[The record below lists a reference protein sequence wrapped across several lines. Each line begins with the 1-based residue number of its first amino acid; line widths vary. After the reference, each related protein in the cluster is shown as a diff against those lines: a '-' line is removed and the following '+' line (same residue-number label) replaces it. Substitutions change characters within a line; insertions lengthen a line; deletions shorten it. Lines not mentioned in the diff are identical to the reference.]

1 MVATPVLAPS
11 LPGWD
16 DVDVIPEA
24 LIELLYRAGESGAAE
39 LTVALSPLQRA
50 ALAVYCYRRS
60 HLHRIGLAIAATCD
74 QFALTR
80 VLGTALGSAL
90 FVQSRETRSDDV
102 RAPVGPRPKV
112 TLAKSP
118 PLRPTMPHEA
128 WTVFEDAVDPSD
140 DGG

>member
-24 LIELLYRAGESGAAE
+24 LIERVYRAGEAGVAD
-39 LTVALSPLQRA
+39 LTAALSPHQRA

-80 VLGTALGSAL
+80 ALGTSLGSAL
-90 FVQSRETRSDDV
+90 FVQSRETRGADV
-102 RAPVGPRPKV
+102 RVPTGSRPKV
-112 TLAKSP
+112 TLAKAPSIQP
-118 PLRPTMPHEA
+118 SMPDEL
-128 WTVFEDAVDPSD
+128 WTVFEDTEPDSA
-140 DGG
+140 

>member
-16 DVDVIPEA
+16 DVDVVPDA
-24 LIELLYRAGESGAAE
+24 LIEQLYRSGESGAAE
-39 LTVALSPLQRA
+39 LTAALSPQQRA

-80 VLGTALGSAL
+80 ILGTALGSAL
-90 FVQSRETRSDDV
+90 FVQSRETRGDEV
-102 RAPVGPRPKV
+102 RAPAGPRPKV

-118 PLRPTMPHEA
+118 PLRPAMPAEA
-128 WTVFEDAVDPSD
+128 WTVFQAADDPPD